1 MTDKVKK
8 LLDLIRENPDL
19 RIVPL
24 VEEGIVCDDSCSWW
38 LGEWGTA
45 EVTEIYRG
53 REHLHLRT
61 DDEEDVLCDMVGCE
75 FGDTKDG
82 RDVYDLSDEEWAEL
96 FNSLEWEKVIVV
108 YITS

>member
-8 LLDLIRENPDL
+8 LLDLISENPDL

-24 VEEGIVCDDSCSWW
+24 VEEGIAYDDSCLWW

-53 REHLHLRT
+53 RERLHFRT
-61 DDEEDVLCDMVGCE
+61 DDEEDVLCDMVGCK

-82 RDVYDLSDEEWAEL
+82 RDVYDLSDEEWTEL